1 MSAPR
6 LIGVH
11 HTRMI
16 SDIRW
21 ASVDTVFGA
30 GAMDGGQLTTR
41 APRAFPTRHVEIAQ
55 IAAFPFSSM
64 SAGAPASPSAS
75 KAPGA
80 ALMGLARST
89 GAGQAHPYRSAFPH
103 AGRARRK
110 GATPLSLE
118 EEEPQM

>member
-1 MSAPR
+1 MSAPG

-64 SAGAPASPSAS
+64 SGGVIVRIRRSPAFQGIWRP
-75 KAPGA
+75 KLLNV
-80 ALMGLARST
+80 ALEALIKL
-89 GAGQAHPYRSAFPH
+89 
-103 AGRARRK
+103 GR
-110 GATPLSLE
+110 
-118 EEEPQM
+118 